1 MDFFIATFLKMF
13 FVMTPFFVLSVFLTV
28 THEATLVEKRQ
39 LAVRVT
45 LSVIIISLVL
55 MFFGRYIFA
64 IFGVTLDAFRIGA
77 GALLFMS
84 AVGLV
89 NGVKDSQKV
98 ADYRLS
104 ELAVV
109 PLALPITVGPATIG
123 VLLVMAADNETLGE
137 LLLESSAMGCSILV
151 IGLMLYF
158 SNFIEQ
164 FIGKQGLSIV
174 SKITGIILAA
184 LSAQIMFTGIKN
196 FLELA

>member
-1 MDFFIATFLKMF
+1 MDFFVATFLKMF

-28 THEATLVEKRQ
+28 THEASLLEKRH

-45 LSVIIISLVL
+45 FSVLVISLVL
-55 MFFGRYIFA
+55 MYFGRYIFA

-89 NGVKDSQKV
+89 NGVKESQKL

-123 VLLVMAADNETLGE
+123 VLLVMAADNDSLGE
-137 LLLESSAMGCSILV
+137 FVLESSAMTCSVLV
-151 IGLMLYF
+151 IGAMLYF

-174 SKITGIILAA
+174 SKITSIILAA
-184 LSAQIMFTGIKN
+184 LSAQIMFTGIRN

>member
-1 MDFFIATFLKMF
+1 MDFFVATFLKMF

-28 THEATLVEKRQ
+28 THEASLEEKRH
-39 LAVRVT
+39 LAIRVT
-45 LSVIIISLVL
+45 FSVIIISLVL
-55 MFFGRYIFA
+55 MYFGRYIFA

-89 NGVKDSQKV
+89 NGKKDDQKL
-98 ADYRLS
+98 ADFKLS

-123 VLLVMAADNETLGE
+123 VLLVMVADNDTFAEFFV
-137 LLLESSAMGCSILV
+137 ESSAMTCAILV

-158 SNFIEQ
+158 SNLIEKSV
-164 FIGKQGLSIV
+164 GKQGLAII

-196 FLELA
+196 FLVVA

>member
-1 MDFFIATFLKMF
+1 MDFFIATFLKMY

-28 THEATLVEKRQ
+28 THDATLAEKRH

-45 LSVIIISLVL
+45 LSVVVISLVL
-55 MFFGRYIFA
+55 MYFGKYIFA
-64 IFGVTLDAFRIGA
+64 VFGLTLDAFRIGA

-89 NGVKDSQKV
+89 NGKKESQKL
-98 ADYRLS
+98 ADYTLS

-123 VLLVMAADNETLGE
+123 VLLVLVADNTTLADFV
-137 LLLESSAMGCSILV
+137 LEGSAMLCSILL

-158 SNFIEQ
+158 SNLIEK
-164 FIGKQGLSIV
+164 FIGKQGLQII

-196 FLELA
+196 FLELG

>member
-28 THEATLVEKRQ
+28 TNEASLHEKRH
-39 LAVRVT
+39 LAIRVT
-45 LSVIIISLVL
+45 FSVIVISLVL
-55 MFFGRYIFA
+55 MYFGRYIFA
-64 IFGVTLDAFRIGA
+64 IFGVTLDTFRIGA

-89 NGVKDSQKV
+89 NGNKDSQKL
-98 ADYRLS
+98 ADFKLS

-123 VLLVMAADNETLGE
+123 VLLVMVADNDTLGE
-137 LLLESSAMGCSILV
+137 FLLESSAMTCSILV
-151 IGLMLYF
+151 VGLMLYF
-158 SNFIEQ
+158 SNLIEKSV
-164 FIGKQGLSIV
+164 GKQGIAII

-196 FLELA
+196 FLVVA

>member
-28 THEATLVEKRQ
+28 TNEASLQEKRH

-45 LSVIIISLVL
+45 FSVIIISLVL
-55 MFFGRYIFA
+55 MYFGRYIFA

-89 NGVKDSQKV
+89 NGNKDNQKL
-98 ADYRLS
+98 ADFKLS

-123 VLLVMAADNETLGE
+123 VLLVMVADNDTLGE
-137 LLLESSAMGCSILV
+137 FLLESSAMTCSILV
-151 IGLMLYF
+151 VGLMLYF
-158 SNFIEQ
+158 SNLIEKSV
-164 FIGKQGLSIV
+164 GKQGIAII

-196 FLELA
+196 FLAVA

>member
-28 THEATLVEKRQ
+28 TNDATLEEKRH
-39 LAVRVT
+39 LAIRVT
-45 LSVIIISLVL
+45 ISVIIISLIL
-55 MFFGRYIFA
+55 MYFGRYIFA

-89 NGVKDSQKV
+89 NGNKDSQKL
-98 ADYRLS
+98 AEFKLS

-123 VLLVMAADNETLGE
+123 VLLVMVADNDTLGE
-137 LLLESSAMGCSILV
+137 FFLESSAMTCSILAV
-151 IGLMLYF
+151 GLMLYF
-158 SNFIEQ
+158 SNLIEKSV
-164 FIGKQGLSIV
+164 GKQGIAII

-196 FLELA
+196 FMAIA

>member
-1 MDFFIATFLKMF
+1 MDLFIATFLKMY

-28 THEATLVEKRQ
+28 THEATLAEKRN

-45 LSVIIISLVL
+45 LSVVVISLVL
-55 MFFGRYIFA
+55 MYFGKYIFA
-64 IFGVTLDAFRIGA
+64 VFGVTLDAFRIGA

-89 NGVKDSQKV
+89 NGKKESQKL
-98 ADYRLS
+98 ADYTLS

-123 VLLVMAADNETLGE
+123 VLLVLVADNTTLTDFIVDGSATLCSV
-137 LLLESSAMGCSILV
+137 LL

-158 SNFIEQ
+158 SNLIEK
-164 FIGKQGLSIV
+164 FMGKQGLQII

-196 FLELA
+196 FLEL

>member
-28 THEATLVEKRQ
+28 THEASLADKRH

-45 LSVIIISLVL
+45 FSVVVISLVL
-55 MFFGRYIFA
+55 MYFGRYIFA

-89 NGVKDSQKV
+89 NGNKEGQKL
-98 ADYRLS
+98 ADYKLS

-123 VLLVMAADNETLGE
+123 VLLVMAADNDTLGE
-137 LLLESSAMGCSILV
+137 FIVESSAMGAAILV

-184 LSAQIMFTGIKN
+184 LSAQIMFTGIKS
-196 FLELA
+196 FLELG

>member
-1 MDFFIATFLKMF
+1 MDFFIATFLKMY

-28 THEATLVEKRQ
+28 THEATLAEKRL

-45 LSVIIISLVL
+45 LSVVVISMVL
-55 MFFGRYIFA
+55 MYFGKYIFA
-64 IFGVTLDAFRIGA
+64 IFGLTLDAFRIGA

-84 AVGLV
+84 AVSLV
-89 NGVKDSQKV
+89 NSKKESLKL
-98 ADYRLS
+98 ADYTLS

-123 VLLVMAADNETLGE
+123 VLLVLAADNTTLADFV
-137 LLLESSAMGCSILV
+137 LEGSAMLCSILL

-158 SNFIEQ
+158 SNLIEK
-164 FIGKQGLSIV
+164 FMGKQGLQII

-196 FLELA
+196 FLELG

>member
-28 THEATLVEKRQ
+28 THEASLADKRH

-45 LSVIIISLVL
+45 FSVVVISLVL
-55 MFFGRYIFA
+55 MYFGRYIFA

-89 NGVKDSQKV
+89 NGNKEGQKL
-98 ADYRLS
+98 ADYKLS

-123 VLLVMAADNETLGE
+123 VLLVMAADNDTLGE
-137 LLLESSAMGCSILV
+137 FIFESSAMGAAILV

-184 LSAQIMFTGIKN
+184 LSAQIMFTGIKS
-196 FLELA
+196 FLELG

>member
-28 THEATLVEKRQ
+28 TNDATLEEKRH
-39 LAVRVT
+39 LAIRVT
-45 LSVIIISLVL
+45 FSVIIISLIL
-55 MFFGRYIFA
+55 MYFGRYIFA

-89 NGVKDSQKV
+89 NGNKDSQKL
-98 ADYRLS
+98 AEFKLS

-123 VLLVMAADNETLGE
+123 VLLVMVADNDTLGE
-137 LLLESSAMGCSILV
+137 FFLESSAT
-151 IGLMLYF
+151 F
-158 SNFIEQ
+158 F
-164 FIGKQGLSIV
+164 
-174 SKITGIILAA
+174 
-184 LSAQIMFTGIKN
+184 
-196 FLELA
+196 

>member
-28 THEATLVEKRQ
+28 THEASLEEKRS
-39 LAVRVT
+39 LALRVT
-45 LSVIIISLVL
+45 FSVIIISLVL
-55 MFFGRYIFA
+55 MFFGGHIFA

-89 NGVKDSQKV
+89 NGKKDDQKL
-98 ADYRLS
+98 ADFRLA

-123 VLLVMAADNETLGE
+123 VLLVMVADNETFAE
-137 LLLESSAMGCSILV
+137 LVLESAAMTCSILV
-151 IGLMLYF
+151 IGVMLYF
-158 SNFIEQ
+158 SNLIERSV
-164 FIGKQGLSIV
+164 GKQGLAII

-196 FLELA
+196 FMAVA

>member
-1 MDFFIATFLKMF
+1 MDFFIATFLKMY

-28 THEATLVEKRQ
+28 THEATLAEKRQ

-45 LSVIIISLVL
+45 MSVIVISLVL
-55 MFFGRYIFA
+55 MYFGKYIFA

-89 NGVKDSQKV
+89 NGKKDNQKL
-98 ADYRLS
+98 ADYSLS

-123 VLLVMAADNETLGE
+123 VLLVLVADNTTLADFV
-137 LLLESSAMGCSILV
+137 LEGSAMLCSILL

-158 SNFIEQ
+158 SNLIEK
-164 FIGKQGLSIV
+164 FIGKQGLQII

-196 FLELA
+196 FLELG

>member
-28 THEATLVEKRQ
+28 TNDATLEEKRH
-39 LAVRVT
+39 LAIRVT
-45 LSVIIISLVL
+45 FSVIIISLIL
-55 MFFGRYIFA
+55 MYFGRYIFA

-89 NGVKDSQKV
+89 SGNKDSQKL
-98 ADYRLS
+98 AEFKLS

-123 VLLVMAADNETLGE
+123 VLLVMVADNDTLGE
-137 LLLESSAMGCSILV
+137 FFLESSAMTCSILAV
-151 IGLMLYF
+151 GLMLYF
-158 SNFIEQ
+158 SNLIEKSV
-164 FIGKQGLSIV
+164 GKQGIAII

-196 FLELA
+196 FMAIA

>member
-28 THEATLVEKRQ
+28 TNDASLEDKRH
-39 LAVRVT
+39 LAIRVT
-45 LSVIIISLVL
+45 FSVIIISLIL
-55 MFFGRYIFA
+55 MYFGRYIFA

-89 NGVKDSQKV
+89 NGNKDSQKM
-98 ADYRLS
+98 AEFKLS

-123 VLLVMAADNETLGE
+123 VLLVMVADNDTLGE
-137 LLLESSAMGCSILV
+137 FFLESSAMTCSILAV
-151 IGLMLYF
+151 GLMLYF
-158 SNFIEQ
+158 SNLIEKSV
-164 FIGKQGLSIV
+164 GKQGIAII

-196 FLELA
+196 FMAVT

>member
-28 THEATLVEKRQ
+28 TNEASLHEKRH
-39 LAVRVT
+39 LAIRVT
-45 LSVIIISLVL
+45 FSVIVISLVL
-55 MFFGRYIFA
+55 MYFGRYIFA

-89 NGVKDSQKV
+89 NGNKDSQKL
-98 ADYRLS
+98 ADFKLS

-123 VLLVMAADNETLGE
+123 VLLVMVADNDTLGE
-137 LLLESSAMGCSILV
+137 FLLESSAMTCSILV
-151 IGLMLYF
+151 VGLMLYF
-158 SNFIEQ
+158 YR
-164 FIGKQGLSIV
+164 KV
-174 SKITGIILAA
+174 SRQTGYRDY
-184 LSAQIMFTGIKN
+184 F
-196 FLELA
+196 

>member
-1 MDFFIATFLKMF
+1 MDFFISTFLKMF

-28 THEATLVEKRQ
+28 TNDATLEEKRH
-39 LAVRVT
+39 LAIRVT
-45 LSVIIISLVL
+45 ISVIIISLIL
-55 MFFGRYIFA
+55 MYFGRYIFA

-89 NGVKDSQKV
+89 NGNKDSQKM
-98 ADYRLS
+98 AEFKLS

-123 VLLVMAADNETLGE
+123 VLLVMVADNDTLGE
-137 LLLESSAMGCSILV
+137 FFLESSAMTCSILAV
-151 IGLMLYF
+151 GLMLYF
-158 SNFIEQ
+158 SNLIEKSV
-164 FIGKQGLSIV
+164 GKQGIAII

-196 FLELA
+196 FMAIA